1 MKWLLER
8 PGKAEPRVD
17 GVFSWNAVLLP
28 GMEEN
33 QRGEVVKE
41 EEEQKR
47 CDRDDESEDGND
59 ESGESKKINIQI
71 PLIFLFS
78 L

>member
-28 GMEEN
+28 GMEE
-33 QRGEVVKE
+33 RGKRLEPAHYAAMSGVVNV
-41 EEEQKR
+41 
-47 CDRDDESEDGND
+47 GG
-59 ESGESKKINIQI
+59 GESRGGECRTIGQGYISSDSIQT
-71 PLIFLFS
+71 
-78 L
+78 